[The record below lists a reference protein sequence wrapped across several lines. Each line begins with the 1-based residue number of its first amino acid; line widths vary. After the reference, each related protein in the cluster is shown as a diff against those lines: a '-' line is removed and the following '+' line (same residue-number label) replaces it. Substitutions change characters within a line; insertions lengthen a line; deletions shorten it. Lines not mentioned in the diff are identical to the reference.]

1 MYECYNLK
9 ILLQIEIMTQYTMVK
24 SNGLEICMILHF
36 FMKCYL
42 ILKIV
47 THILKSVSVF
57 VSSGIYINMCL
68 L

>member
-9 ILLQIEIMTQYTMVK
+9 ILLYIEIMTQYTMVE
-24 SNGLEICMILHF
+24 SNGMEICMILHF

-42 ILKIV
+42 IV